1 MTVTDNGIHIPL
13 AEQKEERNSFQVEHT
28 TDCIYFATARGERT
42 IPQSSGETFPY
53 HDNNIIWIKQ
63 MVSNDSKASIRD
75 TQGTWR

>member
-1 MTVTDNGIHIPL
+1 M
-13 AEQKEERNSFQVEHT
+13 

-63 MVSNDSKASIRD
+63 MISNDSKASIRD